1 MLQIC
6 EKLGRADGRRL
17 RTGQEVGI
25 FGIGEPDLSLQ
36 DAYNVGPPAT
46 LCLLVYKPLY
56 IKFLRATISP
66 TVIAFMFTNLAIERG
81 PHIASMS
88 DDLVTL
94 W

>member
-36 DAYNVGPPAT
+36 DALQCGAPRYVMFVGLQA
-46 LCLLVYKPLY
+46 PLY
-56 IKFLRATISP
+56 KVPSSYHKPNSYCVYVHQLGYRTGA
-66 TVIAFMFTNLAIERG
+66 
-81 PHIASMS
+81 PHCKY
-88 DDLVTL
+88 VR
-94 W
+94 

>member
-1 MLQIC
+1 MEGDSALDKRLVFLASENQTYHFKML
-6 EKLGRADGRRL
+6 
-17 RTGQEVGI
+17 
-25 FGIGEPDLSLQ
+25 
-36 DAYNVGPPAT
+36 YNVGPPAT